1 MKENTNDETKEWN
14 NEVFGAQIK
23 NGMVSWFGKVKENRS
38 FKEIN
43 GLEEY
48 RNSVDDALLPHR

>member
-1 MKENTNDETKEWN
+1 
-14 NEVFGAQIK
+14 
-23 NGMVSWFGKVKENRS
+23 MVSWFGKVKENRS
-38 FKEIN
+38 FKERN